1 MGAPPGFGGAP
12 GFNQSQG
19 NQAPGYAPNFPPAG
33 NVDFNAP
40 VVRIGFN
47 AQNQN
52 RDQDQYQR
60 GGQGGG
66 RDRRD
71 GGGDSRRG
79 MGVGFDSRRD
89 DRGGGQFQGREQ
101 AMPLNPPSREEI
113 MRTIFVGNITEG
125 VGGDEGMYNIL
136 GCAGGL
142 RRWTRVMD
150 ANNKPCTFGFAEFED
165 ADSLRVACEVFQNVR
180 VPKQRP
186 TAKKES
192 KPEQKLE
199 DIDVKMEE
207 ATEETKDDENME
219 ANDET
224 KDEAKDEGPEMTDL
238 LFVVDENSKN
248 YVAEWASKGSL
259 NSADTLEFKIG
270 SAKDDLSN
278 VLANLLRVPL
288 FDERVGTNG
297 TGDMRIQD
305 TTDFLGGDYT
315 MPGGPDDE
323 LLEIPPE
330 MRETVQQEIL
340 AFRDRSNRRDQERL
354 QREEEVDRQ
363 DRSRN
368 GPINGQLSA
377 QAGGA
382 NNIPVGPRG
391 AAPTGPKGYTGAQLP
406 DDYRSGVAF
415 VNANGQGPTYS
426 TRDDDDSGSDSEIEG
441 RYEDKIQIELEK
453 RFHDAENH
461 WLSRERW
468 RGAALERQNAID
480 RQEEAHREDLKTT
493 MAKRLKAWD
502 DDAEASRKTE
512 EYYLDKGAWIH
523 NRTNFRKAEILRDE
537 ADRREEAREQA
548 RDQAQRNRD
557 LGLADQFLGQMGEEL
572 AQRQTAPEP
581 AVAKFTM
588 SLGAAAAQ
596 RAQAAAS
603 SAPRR
608 GGRNMADVEGLLE
621 DEEEATGTTR
631 RTLRPIA
638 ESDLPPVGA
647 AMSEEERSAALRRL
661 AAEVPTDAEALF
673 AWPVSWQHVD
683 ESIIEDQL
691 RPFVERKIVEYLGVQ
706 EEMLVAV
713 VEDGVRKR
721 RSPATMVTEL
731 EGALDKD
738 EAEALMKKVWR
749 MVVFFAES
757 ERRGLNR

>member
-1 MGAPPGFGGAP
+1 
-12 GFNQSQG
+12 
-19 NQAPGYAPNFPPAG
+19 
-33 NVDFNAP
+33 
-40 VVRIGFN
+40 
-47 AQNQN
+47 
-52 RDQDQYQR
+52 
-60 GGQGGG
+60 
-66 RDRRD
+66 
-71 GGGDSRRG
+71 
-79 MGVGFDSRRD
+79 
-89 DRGGGQFQGREQ
+89 
-101 AMPLNPPSREEI
+101 
-113 MRTIFVGNITEG
+113 
-125 VGGDEGMYNIL
+125 
-136 GCAGGL
+136 
-142 RRWTRVMD
+142 MD
-150 ANNKPCTFGFAEFED
+150 ASNKPCTFGFAEYED
-165 ADSLRVACEVFQNVR
+165 ADSLRSACEIFQNVS

-186 TAKKES
+186 TAKKEP
-192 KPEQKLE
+192 KPETKLE
-199 DIDVKMEE
+199 DIEVKMEE
-207 ATEETKDDENME
+207 AT
-219 ANDET
+219 DET
-224 KDEAKDEGPEMTDL
+224 KDEETMEEKEDAKDETKDEANHEAKDEGPEMTEL

-259 NSADTLEFKIG
+259 NSAEQLNFRIDSGKEQLRDI
-270 SAKDDLSN
+270 
-278 VLANLLRVPL
+278 LASLLRVPL
-288 FDERVGTNG
+288 FDERSGMNG
-297 TGDMRIQD
+297 IGETRIQD

-323 LLEIPPE
+323 LLEIPPN

-368 GPINGQLSA
+368 APMSGQVGT
-377 QAGGA
+377 QAGSA

-406 DDYRSGVAF
+406 DDYRNGVSF
-415 VNANGQGPTYS
+415 VNTNGQGPTFN
-426 TRDDDDSGSDSEIEG
+426 THDEDDSASDSEIEG
-441 RYEDKIQIELEK
+441 RYEDKIQLEMEK

-468 RGAALERQNAID
+468 RGAALERQNVID
-480 RQEEAHREDLKTT
+480 RQEESQREDLKTT
-493 MAKRLKAWD
+493 MAKRLRAWD
-502 DDAEASRKTE
+502 DDAEANKQTE
-512 EYYLDKGAWIH
+512 EYYSDKGAWIH

-572 AQRQTAPEP
+572 AQRQSAPEP

-647 AMSEEERSAALRRL
+647 AMSEEERAAALRRL

-706 EEMLVAV
+706 EELLVAV

-721 RSPATMVTEL
+721 RTPATMVTEL